1 MRPPKA
7 EGLELWANM
16 SVGPVV
22 EDIWKLVNFLAPVIE
37 ASLRAQPRDIRGF
50 KIFTVFPATC
60 NHVIPKI
67 NHSDTG
73 AWREQAERRLSPI
86 QLGIRIS

>member
-7 EGLELWANM
+7 KRLELWANM

-22 EDIWKLVNFLAPVIE
+22 EDIWKLVNFLAPIIE

-50 KIFTVFPATC
+50 KVFTVFPATC
-60 NHVIPKI
+60 IHVIPKI

-73 AWREQAERRLSPI
+73 VWREQAESRLSPI
-86 QLGIRIS
+86 RLELLIS